1 MKFRLMYPTGFVG
14 PHVLRELCLD
24 VLSEGECESFVNMV
38 FKLFG
43 QQVRNIYCLTCRP
56 VGGGFPLRLSTVF
69 QKQRSI
75 AKVRH

>member
-24 VLSEGECESFVNMV
+24 VLSEEECERHVNTV

-43 QQVRNIYCLTCRP
+43 QQGPIL
-56 VGGGFPLRLSTVF
+56 
-69 QKQRSI
+69 
-75 AKVRH
+75 